1 MAQNFPNSPT
11 VGQLFTQGLFTF
23 QWDGNAWMAQ
33 RPTNPGG
40 FMNKV
45 SAKVNAGTY
54 IGMGNFAYSVWTATN
69 RSLVMYSTTGASRLI
84 RGETDFYVAGGH
96 NGQGVFVTINTF
108 PTYVASNYSFAAH
121 GNMQTLWFY
130 DDVST
135 SSYRVYM
142 LIGAGYLNNIITIEQ
157 LN

>member
-23 QWDGNAWMAQ
+23 QWNGNAWMSQ
-33 RPTNPGG
+33 RPTGSG
-40 FMNKV
+40 QFMNKV

-54 IGMGNFAYSVWTATN
+54 VGMGNFAYSMWTATN
-69 RSLVMYSTTGASRLI
+69 RSLVMYSTIGSARSI
-84 RGETDFYVAGGH
+84 FGSTDFYVAGGH
-96 NGQGVFVTINTF
+96 NGQSANITINTF
-108 PTYVASNYSFAAH
+108 PTYVASNYSFGTH

-130 DDVST
+130 DTQDYST
-135 SSYRVYM
+135 YRVYM
-142 LIGAGYLNNIITIEQ
+142 LVGSGYLNNIITIEQ